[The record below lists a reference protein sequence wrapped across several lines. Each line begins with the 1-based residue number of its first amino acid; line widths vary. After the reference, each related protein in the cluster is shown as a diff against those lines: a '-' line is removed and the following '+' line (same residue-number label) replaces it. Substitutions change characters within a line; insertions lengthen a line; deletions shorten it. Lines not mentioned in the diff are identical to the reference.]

1 MLDRFTEEKENKMQV
16 ATLQDLIKEL
26 HVAFEGDVVDVDY
39 VQQLM
44 QAYKTNPAEWKQY
57 AKFDRYRYLNY
68 SQLLFNELAFESS
81 LIYK

>member
-1 MLDRFTEEKENKMQV
+1 MQV
-16 ATLQDLIKEL
+16 ATLQDLINEL

-68 SQLLFNELAFESS
+68 SQLLFSELAFEPS

>member
-1 MLDRFTEEKENKMQV
+1 MQV
-16 ATLQDLIKEL
+16 ATLQDLINEL

-68 SQLLFNELAFESS
+68 SQLLFMKLAFEPS

>member
-16 ATLQDLIKEL
+16 ATLQDLIHEL

-68 SQLLFNELAFESS
+68 S
-81 LIYK
+81 

>member
-1 MLDRFTEEKENKMQV
+1 MQV
-16 ATLQDLIKEL
+16 ATLQDLIHEL

-68 SQLLFNELAFESS
+68 S
-81 LIYK
+81 